1 MKVKVSIRTNSYA
14 IYVERGDGDD
24 LGERA
29 MRVIKVH
36 EPVWFKEVY
45 DGRYKKIIVVP

>member
-1 MKVKVSIRTNSYA
+1 MRVRVSIRTNSYA
-14 IYVERGDGDD
+14 IYLERGDDEE

-29 MRVIKVH
+29 MRVIKVR

-45 DGRYKKIIVVP
+45 DARYRKIIVIP